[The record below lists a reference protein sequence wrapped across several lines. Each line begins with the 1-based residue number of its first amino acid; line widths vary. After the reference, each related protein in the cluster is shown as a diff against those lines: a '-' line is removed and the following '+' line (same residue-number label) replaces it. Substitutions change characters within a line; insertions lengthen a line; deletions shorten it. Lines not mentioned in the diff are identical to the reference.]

1 VFTGDDPLN
10 ATDPLGL
17 IALLNPRAWSKGHLP
32 KVESQKLER
41 ILKAKAEPDTGPRP
55 AGRSDPGE
63 SHGSVRVSP
72 SNPLSARMEGLY
84 AGVAKVELS
93 LRSLTRQWWC

>member
-17 IALLNPRAWSKGHLP
+17 IAFPNPRAWSKGHLP

-41 ILKAKAEPDTGPRP
+41 ILKVKPNPTPVPGQLAGLTPVSRT
-55 AGRSDPGE
+55 GRS
-63 SHGSVRVSP
+63 GSRYLT
-72 SNPLSARMEGLY
+72 PLSTRMEGLC